1 MKKKENNIT
10 EKKMKRKKFKS
21 RRGGKKNLK
30 EISDLQK
37 YFNVEGWKNR
47 IHLWPLE
54 KEERHH
60 ETSTFKNIQV

>member
-21 RRGGKKNLK
+21 RRGGKKYLK

-37 YFNVEGWKNR
+37 FFNVE
-47 IHLWPLE
+47 
-54 KEERHH
+54 
-60 ETSTFKNIQV
+60 V